1 MIAFWLSARTKVVTN
16 STALAGLRR
25 IGLNPAVMRAVAL
38 LDVNDERGAPALD
51 DVEEPARSAAEGPW
65 RVIEQQRSHWTL
77 SNGMRTAT
85 AAVTAAWAERLSVGD
100 WVIAR
105 ELGEDR
111 MALLSWVEPY
121 SSLQRATARGT
132 QVLVRNV
139 DVALLVMGLDVDF
152 NPRRIERYLAL
163 AAGGGA
169 SAVVV
174 LTKRDIANDVDDKLD
189 TLRARLPGATPIVAI
204 DATDAEAARV
214 LEPWL
219 TEGTT
224 AVLLGSS
231 GAGKSTLTNTLAGE
245 SVQSV
250 GAVREGD
257 GRGRHTTTARTLRRL
272 PGGAC
277 VIDTPGLRALALA
290 LDETSLDAAFGDIA
304 ALALECRFR
313 DCTHHAEPGCAVR
326 EHIDPDRLKNYQK
339 LAREAQRQ
347 QAKDSDDP
355 NAFVRFES
363 GQKAKWK
370 AIHKSVRAFNKAN
383 RAR

>member
-1 MIAFWLSARTKVVTN
+1 
-16 STALAGLRR
+16 
-25 IGLNPAVMRAVAL
+25 MRAAAL

-77 SNGMRTAT
+77 SNGVRTAT

-100 WVIAR
+100 WVIHLAR
-105 ELGEDR
+105 
-111 MALLSWVEPY
+111 A
-121 SSLQRATARGT
+121 
-132 QVLVRNV
+132 
-139 DVALLVMGLDVDF
+139 
-152 NPRRIERYLAL
+152 
-163 AAGGGA
+163 AAGRHA
-169 SAVVV
+169 DS
-174 LTKRDIANDVDDKLD
+174 
-189 TLRARLPGATPIVAI
+189 PAI
-204 DATDAEAARV
+204 DATDAAAAREF
-214 LEPWL
+214 EPWL

-355 NAFVRFES
+355 SAFVRFES